1 MKREQHE
8 RRGERCVVGNPTQR
22 SLEGLRA
29 PEIIG
34 ELSNP
39 LLETV
44 PASLVASVRSRLRCM
59 AVTQRSEFASIIERS
74 GGQLRGLIA
83 MMREKTASAV
93 H

>member
-44 PASLVASVRSRLRCM
+44 RRLWWRAFDRVCDCVVLM
-59 AVTQRSEFASIIERS
+59 RLSIHNRIY
-74 GGQLRGLIA
+74 
-83 MMREKTASAV
+83 
-93 H
+93 